1 MSLSLPMN
9 NLLKQLEAE
18 QKEYESIALRRNTEL
33 GHNEVISYIVIV
45 PTLKTQKITKKQTT

>member
-1 MSLSLPMN
+1 MN